1 MTKSHSCGNAFNATA
16 IALAIPIILVLSTLT
31 SMIMPIS
38 ENAFAYEKNQATSQA
53 NDCGNGQEPKNIG
66 CHNIDSS
73 IQGDENTVN
82 IIGQQSFP
90 TRTVEPPP
98 EERATLIVIKKVVCV
113 PGEECPPLPA
123 ATEFMLFVT
132 DDNGG
137 EIPVEGSSTGTEVL
151 LPPGD
156 YAVFEDPSPPPP
168 GPDGTDF
175 VLFTG
180 DKGCSSDPPP
190 TGSGP
195 IETGEERLCIV
206 TNFYSGS
213 ITIP

>member
-1 MTKSHSCGNAFNATA
+1 M
-16 IALAIPIILVLSTLT
+16 IIPILEKS
-31 SMIMPIS
+31 
-38 ENAFAYEKNQATSQA
+38 FAYEKNQATSQA
-53 NDCGNGQEPKNIG
+53 SVCGNGQEPENIG
-66 CHNIDSS
+66 CHNIGSS
-73 IQGDENTVN
+73 IQGDENAVN

-98 EERATLIVIKKVVCV
+98 EETATLIVIKKVVCV

-123 ATEFMLFVT
+123 ATEFMLSVT
-132 DDNGG
+132 DDNGD
-137 EIPVEGSSTGTEVL
+137 EILVEGSSTGTEIP

-156 YAVFEDPSPPPP
+156 YTVFDDPSPPP

-175 VLFTG
+175 VFFID

-195 IETGEERLCIV
+195 IETGEERMCIV

>member
-1 MTKSHSCGNAFNATA
+1 MKNIAVIATIVALLVATA
-16 IALAIPIILVLSTLT
+16 AVSLANPEFV
-31 SMIMPIS
+31 
-38 ENAFAYEKNQATSQA
+38 FAYEKNQATSQA
-53 NDCGNGQEPKNIG
+53 NDCRNGQEPEHIG

-73 IQGDENTVN
+73 IQGDENIVN

-90 TRTVEPPP
+90 TRTVEPLP
-98 EERATLIVIKKVVCV
+98 EETATLIVIKKVVCV

-123 ATEFMLFVT
+123 ATEFMLSVA
-132 DDNGG
+132 DDNGD

-156 YAVFEDPSPPPP
+156 YAVFEDPSPPP

-180 DKGCSSDPPP
+180 DEGCNSDPPP

-195 IETGEERLCIV
+195 IETGEERMCIV